1 MIRALHPFHIR
12 GFSIIGHEH
21 YLLFAPYI
29 RQQEDMK
36 EEELDW
42 RIYHVLA
49 ENPGMDERSLAGL
62 LQVSPE
68 GIHESFLRLQ
78 KSLLIEVL
86 PGGARVL
93 SIPEMIL
100 QCQARYDTKCPF
112 SFEGGLIR
120 VKSGQER
127 KDD

>member
-1 MIRALHPFHIR
+1 MGAWYPCHIR
-12 GFSIIGHEH
+12 GFPNSGHEH

-29 RQQEDMK
+29 TQQVDMK

-42 RIYHVLA
+42 QIYHILA

-68 GIHESFLRLQ
+68 AIHESFLRLQ
-78 KSLLIEVL
+78 KSLLIEDS

-100 QCQARYDTKCPF
+100 RCQAKYDTKCPF
-112 SFEGGLIR
+112 SFEGGVIR
-120 VKSGQER
+120 ARSGQER